1 MAWGPSACEPRTPA
15 RRLLW
20 LVNDAHGLSSGH
32 SLELV
37 DWSLAYGSHLRLHL
51 TRLSRPD
58 GLSGLQLDNPDL
70 LSRLTVHGHWAGL
83 LGLTSA
89 RPAPLLR
96 STTGSCIPRLARLR
110 LLRGNGVSD

>member
-15 RRLLW
+15 RRL

-51 TRLSRPD
+51 SRLSRPD

-70 LSRLTVHGHWAGL
+70 LSRLTVHGHWAGGL

-89 RPAPLLR
+89 RPALLLR
-96 STTGSCIPRLARLR
+96 STTGCCIPRLARLR

>member
-1 MAWGPSACEPRTPA
+1 MTWGPSACEPRTPA
-15 RRLLW
+15 RWLLL
-20 LVNDAHGLSSGH
+20 LVNNAHGLSSGH

-51 TRLSRPD
+51 SRLSRPD

-89 RPAPLLR
+89 RPALLLR
-96 STTGSCIPRLARLR
+96 STTGCCIPRLARLR